1 MPRMSIPENI
11 KRYRQAKKLS
21 QPALAKLAGVSQQ
34 LISQLE
40 RGINLTTKHLPAIAK
55 ALDVTMGEI
64 DKAYVPAVLSRERQ
78 VRLRGFVGAGQEV
91 YQFEDGDAGW
101 ADAPPD
107 ATDAT
112 EAVEVQG
119 SSMLPVYKSGTIL
132 YYSMQLPP
140 DEMIGEQC
148 VVKLEDERTLV
159 KTLTRGKE
167 RGLYT
172 LVSFNADPIEDV
184 GVIWAA
190 PIDWIKP
197 RR

>member
-11 KRYRQAKKLS
+11 KRLRKAKRLS
-21 QPALAKLAGVSQQ
+21 QPQLAKAAGVSQQ

-40 RGINLTTKHLPAIAK
+40 NGINLTTKFLPDIAK
-55 ALDVTMGEI
+55 ALGATMGEI
-64 DKAYVPAVLSRERQ
+64 DKAYVPSALSRHRQ
-78 VRLRGFVGAGQEV
+78 VRLAGFVGAGQEV
-91 YQFEDGDAGW
+91 YQFDEDGAGW
-101 ADAPPD
+101 VDAPPNV
-107 ATDAT
+107 TDAT

-119 SSMLPVYKSGTIL
+119 SSMLPVYKAGAIL
-132 YYSMQLPP
+132 YYSMQMPP

-148 VVKLEDERTLV
+148 VLKLEDDRVLV
-159 KTLTRGKE
+159 KTLTRGRE

-184 GVIWAA
+184 GVVWAA